1 MRFPMRRFATL
12 SVFVLA
18 TLVMGCASSRQAP
31 RVTFLGDGVLK
42 SPTAAEAEA
51 YCRNFGAPMRFLN
64 TKGPGT
70 PEGEVTYRCD

>member
-1 MRFPMRRFATL
+1 MRFLMRRFTTF
-12 SVFVLA
+12 SVFVFVA
-18 TLVMGCASSRQAP
+18 LVAGCASRSAP

-51 YCRNFGAPMRFLN
+51 YCRNFGAPMRFLD

-70 PEGEVTYRCD
+70 PQGEVTYRCD

>member
-1 MRFPMRRFATL
+1 MRFPMRRFTTF

-18 TLVMGCASSRQAP
+18 ALVMGCASRSAP
-31 RVTFLGDGVLK
+31 RVTFQGDGVFK